1 MNVRFLIREILHSK
15 SQAAVFVLCVALSL
29 VSIVAINSFRGNV
42 QQSIASD
49 AKGLHG
55 GDVIIHSHYQFSQAL
70 EQELVMLL
78 REKGVQA
85 VRTWEFYSVAR
96 REDGRDSLFSN
107 IKAVEKNYPL
117 YGDVKLLSG
126 GDFSSVL
133 QPGKVIVAP
142 ALLDRLDLSIGDS
155 LLLGESSL
163 EIIDVVSGESARPVD
178 FFNFGPRILVSAA
191 DLVQMNLVKKGSR
204 VHHEILLKIAD
215 ETLIDKIAA
224 RLQNRIISGQE
235 RVATYETASSRIKR
249 FFDNLLF
256 FLSLVSVFT
265 LLLAGIGM
273 QSSLAALL
281 RQKEKSFAV
290 LRSLGATGSFLLR
303 HYLLIV
309 FILSGIGC
317 TLGIVSGL
325 LLEKSFS
332 TLFAGLLPDK
342 IVLGGS
348 LFDVLE
354 GIGLGIVVVSFFT
367 FLPLSRIKNV
377 KPAAVFRKESD
388 NGMQSRGSYM
398 LIGCGIILLAGLVIR
413 QLEDVRIGLY
423 FIGGVLALIAVIS
436 LLIGSMLLLLTRLK
450 IVSLPLRQA
459 TRSLLR
465 PGNATRAIVVTL
477 ASALAVLLTI
487 YLVEQNLHGTYIA
500 SYPADAP
507 NLFCL
512 DIQKSQQQDFLE
524 LVGSEVELFPIIRA
538 RLTSINGK
546 KIKRKVELKKRG
558 DSLAREFNL
567 TYRGK
572 LLEDEI
578 FTDGKSLFGKESG
591 QNEDSRLVPVSVL
604 DSVADMGDMKIG
616 DVLQFNIQG
625 VPLKAEVSSIR
636 SRTKS
641 MLYPFFY
648 FVFPE
653 KNLQAAPQTFFAAL
667 KVKKEEISQLE
678 NTIVNKFPNIS
689 TINVSETAAELEK
702 IMQKLSQIIIFFALF
717 SILAGALILV
727 SSVLAT
733 RMARVKEAVYY
744 KVLGANTRFVL
755 KVFFLENLLL
765 ALLSGGCAILV
776 AQAGSWG
783 LCRFLFEIDYDPSLP
798 TCLVMLGMT
807 VCVVVS
813 LGLMSSASILRQRPV
828 RFLREQIG

>member
-29 VSIVAINSFRGNV
+29 ISIVAINSFRGDV
-42 QQSIASD
+42 QQSIARD
-49 AKGLHG
+49 ARGLHG
-55 GDVIIHSHYQFSQAL
+55 GDVMIHSHYELSQAL
-70 EQELVMLL
+70 EKELITLKRQE
-78 REKGVQA
+78 GVQA

-96 REDGRDSLFSN
+96 REDGRASLFSN

-117 YGDVKLLSG
+117 YGDVELLSG
-126 GDFSSVL
+126 RDFSTVL
-133 QPGKVIVAP
+133 QAGKAIVGP
-142 ALLDRLDLSIGDS
+142 ALLNRLDLTIGDR

-163 EIIDVVSGESARPVD
+163 EIIDVISGESLRPVD

-191 DLVQMNLVKKGSR
+191 DLVQMNLVQKGSR
-204 VHHEILLKIAD
+204 VHYETLLKIAD
-215 ETLIDKIAA
+215 ETLIDKTAA

-235 RVATYETASSRIKR
+235 RVSTYATASSRIKR

-281 RQKEKSFAV
+281 RQKERSFAI

-317 TLGIVSGL
+317 TLGIISGMM
-325 LLEKSFS
+325 LEKSFA

-348 LFDVLE
+348 FYDVLE
-354 GIGLGIVVVSFFT
+354 GMGIGIVVVSFFT

-377 KPAAVFRKESD
+377 KPAAVFRKEVD
-388 NGMQSRGSYM
+388 NGLQHRGSYV
-398 LIGCGIILLAGLVIR
+398 LIGCGIILLAGLVVR
-413 QLEDVRIGLY
+413 QLEDVRTGLY
-423 FIGGVLALIAVIS
+423 FIGGVLALVAVIS
-436 LLIGSMLLLLTRLK
+436 LLVGLMLLLLSRLK

-487 YLVEQNLHGTYIA
+487 YLVEHNLHGTYIS
-500 SYPADAP
+500 SYPPDAP

-512 DIQKSQQQDFLE
+512 DIQKNQQHDFLE
-524 LVGSEVELFPIIRA
+524 LVGPEVELFPIIRA

-546 KIKRKVELKKRG
+546 KISRKVELKKRG

-572 LLEDEI
+572 LLKDEI
-578 FTDGKSLFGKESG
+578 LTKGKSLYGKEKS
-591 QNEDSRLVPVSVL
+591 QNEESRLVPVSIL
-604 DSVADMGDMKIG
+604 DSVAEMGDMKIG
-616 DVLQFNIQG
+616 DVLLFNIQG
-625 VPLKAEVSSIR
+625 VPMKAEVSSIR

-641 MLYPFFY
+641 ILYPYFY

-653 KNLQAAPQTFFAAL
+653 KNLQAAPQTFFGAL

-678 NTIVNKFPNIS
+678 NTIVNTFPNIS

-702 IMQKLSQIIIFFALF
+702 IMQKLSKIIVFFASF

-733 RMARVKEAVYY
+733 RMARIKEAVYY
-744 KVLGANTRFVL
+744 KVLGADTRFVL

-765 ALLSGGCAILV
+765 AMLSGGCAILV
-776 AQAGSWG
+776 AQTGSWG
-783 LCRFLFEIDYDPSLP
+783 LCRFLFGIDYDPSLLK
-798 TCLVMLGMT
+798 CLVMLGMT
-807 VCVVVS
+807 VCLVVS
-813 LGLMSSASILRQRPV
+813 LGLMSSVSILRQRPV
-828 RFLREQIG
+828 RFLREQI

>member
-1 MNVRFLIREILHSK
+1 MNVQFLIREILHSK
-15 SQAAVFVLCVALSL
+15 SQALVFVLCVALSL
-29 VSIVAINSFRGNV
+29 ISIVAINSFRRDV
-42 QQSIASD
+42 QQSIVSD
-49 AKGLHG
+49 ARGLHG
-55 GDVIIHSHYQFSQAL
+55 GDVIVHSHYELSQAIQ
-70 EQELVMLL
+70 QELATL
-78 REKGVQA
+78 REVKGIQTVS
-85 VRTWEFYSVAR
+85 TWEFYSVAR
-96 REDGRDSLFSN
+96 REDGLDSLFSN
-107 IKAVEKNYPL
+107 IIAVEAGYPL
-117 YGDVKLLSG
+117 YGSLELLSG
-126 GDFSSVL
+126 RDFSTVL
-133 QPGKVIVAP
+133 QPGKAIVAP
-142 ALLDRLDLSIGDS
+142 ALLERLDLGIGDR

-163 EIIDVVSGESARPVD
+163 EIVDVVIGESVKPVD
-178 FFNFGPRILVSAA
+178 FFNFGPRIIVSAA
-191 DLVQMNLVKKGSR
+191 DLEQMDLVKKGSR
-204 VHHEILLKIAD
+204 VHYETLLKIAD
-215 ETLIDKIAA
+215 HTLVDQTAA
-224 RLQNRIISGQE
+224 RLQDRIIAGQE
-235 RVATYETASSRIKR
+235 RVNTYATASSQVKR

-256 FLSLVSVFT
+256 FLSLISVFT

-281 RQKEKSFAV
+281 RRKEKSFAI

-303 HYLLIV
+303 HYLVIV

-317 TLGIVSGL
+317 TLGILSGL
-325 LLEKSFS
+325 LLEKSFAG
-332 TLFAGLLPDK
+332 LFAGLLPDK
-342 IVLGGS
+342 IVIGGE

-354 GIGLGIVVVSFFT
+354 GVGLGAVVVSFFT

-388 NGMQSRGSYM
+388 NGLLSRGSYM
-398 LIGCGIILLAGLVIR
+398 LIGCGIILLAGLVVR
-413 QLEDVRIGLY
+413 QLEDFQIGLY
-423 FIGGVLALIAVIS
+423 FIGGVLALITVIS
-436 LLIGSMLLLLTRLK
+436 VLISTMLLLLSRLR

-459 TRSLLR
+459 IRSLLR

-477 ASALAVLLTI
+477 ASALSVLLTI
-487 YLVEQNLHGTYIA
+487 YLVEHNLHATYIS

-524 LVGSEVELFPIIRA
+524 LVGAGVELFPIIRA
-538 RLTSINGK
+538 RLTFINGK
-546 KIKRKVELKKRG
+546 KVNGKDEMKKRG

-567 TYRGK
+567 TYRTK
-572 LLEDEI
+572 LLDDEI
-578 FTDGKSLFGKESG
+578 FVEGTSLFGNESEQQG
-591 QNEDSRLVPVSVL
+591 KNGVIPVSVL
-604 DSVADMGDMKIG
+604 DSVAEMGDMKIG
-616 DVLQFNIQG
+616 DMLLFNIQG
-625 VPLKAEVSSIR
+625 VPMKAEIRSIR

-653 KNLQAAPQTFFAAL
+653 KHLQAAPQTFFGAL

-678 NTIVNKFPNIS
+678 NKIVNSFPNIS

-702 IMQKLSQIIIFFALF
+702 IMQKLSRIINFFASF

-733 RMARVKEAVYY
+733 RMARIKEAVYY
-744 KVLGANTRFVL
+744 KVLGADTRFVL

-765 ALLSGGCAILV
+765 ALLSGGCAIFV

-783 LCRFLFEIDYDPSLP
+783 LCRYLFEIDYAPSVL

-807 VCVVVS
+807 ICLVVS
-813 LGLMSSASILRQRPV
+813 LGLMSSVSILRQKPV
-828 RFLREQIG
+828 RFLREQA